1 MKFWTTDHI
10 SDENKVFMLF
20 EEDPN
25 PRVGHNK
32 DMFLAQIF
40 YHNHTK
46 RGEDVGDISYTVN
59 FSFSRKQPGTVKE
72 FSTLEDAKEYVYDVL
87 DIDDDEDIVNSDFD
101 LDFEKPY
108 IHRGY
113 YRPHELGLP

>member
-10 SDENKVFMLF
+10 SNDNKIFMLF

-32 DMFLAQIF
+32 DMFLASIM
-40 YHNHTK
+40 YHNH
-46 RGEDVGDISYTVN
+46 RGEDCFYVRVN
-59 FSFSRKQPGTVKE
+59 DYNTGKKHYEDS
-72 FSTLEDAKEYVYDVL
+72 STLEDAKEFVYDVL
-87 DIDDDEDIVNSDFD
+87 DIEDDEDIVNSDFD
-101 LDFEKPY
+101 LNFVKPY
-108 IHRGY
+108 KHRGY

>member
-10 SDENKVFMLF
+10 SNDHKMFMLF

-32 DMFLAQIF
+32 DIFLADSL
-40 YHNHTK
+40 YHVY
-46 RGEDVGDISYTVN
+46 RGEDVFWVRVNDYNSGKQKKGD
-59 FSFSRKQPGTVKE
+59 
-72 FSTLEDAKEYVYDVL
+72 FSTLEDAKEFVYDVL
-87 DIDDDEDIVNSDFD
+87 GIEDDEDIVNSDFD
-101 LDFEKPY
+101 LDFVKPHK
-108 IHRGY
+108 HRGY